1 MATQTIS
8 ATRNMSIREKVDAFF
23 ASIGQGMN
31 AYMERRSRMDQITRL
46 EAKSDDELAKMGIQ
60 RDRIVQHVFRDL
72 FYV

>member
-1 MATQTIS
+1 MATQTLS
-8 ATRNMSIREKVDAFF
+8 APRNTAIREKVDAFF

-31 AYMERRSRMDQITRL
+31 AYMERRSRMDQINNL
-46 EAKSDDELAKMGIQ
+46 EAKTDEELSKLGIK

>member
-8 ATRNMSIREKVDAFF
+8 APRNMAIREKVDAFF

-60 RDRIVQHVFRDL
+60 RDRILQHVFRDL

>member
-8 ATRNMSIREKVDAFF
+8 APRNMAIREKVDAFF

>member
-1 MATQTIS
+1 MA
-8 ATRNMSIREKVDAFF
+8 IREKVDAFF